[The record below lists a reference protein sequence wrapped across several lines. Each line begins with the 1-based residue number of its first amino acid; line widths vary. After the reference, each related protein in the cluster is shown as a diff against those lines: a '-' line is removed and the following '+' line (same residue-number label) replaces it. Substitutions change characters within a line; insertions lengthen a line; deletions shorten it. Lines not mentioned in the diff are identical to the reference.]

1 MGNSKN
7 ITPKKIEAYRKYL
20 LEDEKSYN
28 TISAYLHTVNM
39 LREFIG
45 TRTLTKELLLEWK
58 NRLCSELSPNS
69 VNRAIAAANSFF
81 RFCGWNDIVLKSLK
95 VQYQMFAEKTSE
107 LTDHEFEQ
115 LLRTARKEGKERL
128 YLILQTIGATG
139 IRISELKFIT
149 ASAVAEGKAQINCK
163 GKRRTVFI
171 PDKLRRLLQKYI
183 EKHRLCGCVFVT
195 RNGKNVDRSNIWRE
209 MKQLADRARISKEK
223 LFPHNLRHLFA
234 RTYYTMQKDLSR
246 LADILG
252 HSNVSTTRIYTKESG
267 EVHAR
272 QLESLGLI
280 FDFTT

>member
-1 MGNSKN
+1 MNNRKI
-7 ITPKKIEAYRKYL
+7 ITCEVIEEYRKYL
-20 LEDEKSYN
+20 LEDEKSEN

-39 LREFIG
+39 LCRFIAD
-45 TRTLTKELLLEWK
+45 RPLTKELLIEWK
-58 NRLCSELSPNS
+58 NRLCCDHMPSS
-69 VNRAIAAANSFF
+69 VNRSIAAVNGLLKFN
-81 RFCGWNDIVLKSLK
+81 GWNDMQLKPLR
-95 VQYQMFAEKTSE
+95 VQHMMFAEKTSE

-149 ASAVAEGKAQINCK
+149 TSAVAEGKAQINCK

-183 EKHRLCGCVFVT
+183 EKHRLRGCVFVT

-209 MKQLADRARISKEK
+209 MKQLADGTGVAKAK
-223 LFPHNLRHLFA
+223 LYPHNLRHLFA
-234 RTYYTMQKDLSR
+234 RTYYSMQKDLSR

-252 HSNVSTTRIYTKESG
+252 HSNVSTTRIYTRESG